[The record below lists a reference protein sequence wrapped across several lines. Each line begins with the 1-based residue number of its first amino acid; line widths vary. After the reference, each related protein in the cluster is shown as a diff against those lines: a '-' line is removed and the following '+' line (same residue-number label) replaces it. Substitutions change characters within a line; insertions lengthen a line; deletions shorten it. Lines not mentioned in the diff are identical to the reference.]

1 MTARQGWRIGIAAAA
16 IAVVTGCTEGAGLPG
31 LLAAPTGEGAAA
43 AAPRTV
49 ERDVDSPEVF
59 EVKAEGL
66 WDGRPSLGGIWVAHP
81 SVKDPERVRITNTA
95 TGKAVEGALFRRE
108 REVPGPAIQV
118 SAEAAA
124 AIGLLAGQ
132 PTDLHVVA
140 LRRVAVEI
148 APEPAADE
156 AAAPVAAA
164 AVPVPPDARPKARP
178 ARAAA
183 PAAAA
188 AVAPDAIA
196 TAARAVEVAEA
207 EAAAAP
213 PVAETASRLAR
224 PWLQLGTFTDEANA
238 RAMAEQVT
246 ADGLSASVADGTH
259 DGKPIWRVLVGP
271 AANRA
276 ELRALTRQAGTL
288 GFADAYPVAR

>member
-1 MTARQGWRIGIAAAA
+1 MRIGIAAAA
-16 IAVVTGCTEGAGLPG
+16 IVALAGCTDGAGLPG
-31 LLAAPTGEGAAA
+31 LLAAPAGEGAATA
-43 AAPRTV
+43 TPRTV
-49 ERDVDSPEVF
+49 ERDVESPEVF
-59 EVKAEGL
+59 EVKASGL

-81 SVKDPERVRITNTA
+81 AVTDPERVRITNAA

-140 LRRVAVEI
+140 LRRVTVEV
-148 APEPAADE
+148 APEPAA
-156 AAAPVAAA
+156 PAAA
-164 AVPVPPDARPKARP
+164 APVPPDARPKARP

-183 PAAAA
+183 PAPAPAPAPVAAA
-188 AVAPDAIA
+188 AAAGATDAIA
-196 TAARAVEVAEA
+196 TATRAVEEA
-207 EAAAAP
+207 EAAAAAP
-213 PVAETASRLAR
+213 AAEEPASRLSR

-238 RAMAEQVT
+238 RAMAAQIT
-246 ADGLSASVADGTH
+246 ADGLAARVADGTH

-276 ELRALTRQAGTL
+276 ELRELTRQATEL

>member
-1 MTARQGWRIGIAAAA
+1 MRIGIAAAA
-16 IAVVTGCTEGAGLPG
+16 IAALSGCMDGTGLLPQVTGGD
-31 LLAAPTGEGAAA
+31 GAAT
-43 AAPRTV
+43 AAPRMV
-49 ERDVDSPEVF
+49 EQDVESPEVF
-59 EVKAEGL
+59 EVKTEGL

-140 LRRVAVEI
+140 LRRVTVEI
-148 APEPAADE
+148 APDPTETAASE
-156 AAAPVAAA
+156 SAAPVA
-164 AVPVPPDARPKARP
+164 AVPVPPDARPRARP
-178 ARAAA
+178 ARATA

-188 AVAPDAIA
+188 AADAIA
-196 TAARAVEVAEA
+196 TAARAVEAAEA

-213 PVAETASRLAR
+213 PAAAEASSRLAR
-224 PWLQLGTFTDEANA
+224 PWLQLGTFSDEANA
-238 RAMAEQVT
+238 RAMAEQIT
-246 ADGLSASVADGTH
+246 TDGLAARVADGTH

-276 ELRALTRQAGTL
+276 EMRALTRQAETL